1 MLPKYS
7 ITLLPSLQQL
17 IPTNPLWMCQ
27 VWVKC
32 LIHTALFL
40 LHSSPPG
47 EVLFSLLT
55 REYTCAYNTLDFLVT
70 PARDLS
76 FPSASPCPM
85 RSYTASHAELT
96 QSKRNDW
103 WLDEWI
109 EPRCPALQA
118 DSSPSE
124 PLGKPHY
131 IDTYCQIWNL
141 AMFIKSTHS
150 LPCKAEI
157 YFSISL
163 CLRGLRNSIVA
174 S

>member
-1 MLPKYS
+1 
-7 ITLLPSLQQL
+7 
-17 IPTNPLWMCQ
+17 MCQ

-55 REYTCAYNTLDFLVT
+55 LEYTCAYNTFAFLVT
-70 PARDLS
+70 PARDLWV
-76 FPSASPCPM
+76 
-85 RSYTASHAELT
+85 SHQPPLVQRGLTISISSQHVELM

-109 EPRCPALQA
+109 EPRCPTLQA

-157 YFSISL
+157 YFSFSI
-163 CLRGLRNSIVA
+163 CLKEDWEIA